1 MYDNG
6 CHLLAYGLNRFA
18 SFWTRARV
26 LVDCLHYRGH
36 CACSKCFDA
45 SVYQFK
51 DFNSQACE
59 QVNAFLKRSA
69 PSFHQMTSRLSNGVD
84 VLQQCSVERTQA
96 TINVHQ
102 VSLIQRPGNG
112 TKKTWARGAAY
123 INLRRASLLSASW
136 ERHKSPW
143 ARAHEP
149 RLPPP
154 KMS

>member
-1 MYDNG
+1 MRAG
-6 CHLLAYGLNRFA
+6 QRIFEAQC
-18 SFWTRARV
+18 SFFPPN
-26 LVDCLHYRGH
+26 DEP
-36 CACSKCFDA
+36 F
-45 SVYQFK
+45 
-51 DFNSQACE
+51 
-59 QVNAFLKRSA
+59 
-69 PSFHQMTSRLSNGVD
+69 SNGVD

-136 ERHKSPW
+136 ERDKSPW

-149 RLPPP
+149 RPPPP
-154 KMS
+154 KCHKSSWERDKSPWARAHEPRSQKKQIFISPPGSLRAS